1 MITFARRAVLSS
13 LAAAAGLV
21 AGCSVP
27 DGSPIADRGLPLGSL
42 VGRDAK
48 VVVLSTPAG
57 TRYDV
62 LSLDGTLIASG
73 LTASEVAAQVPGQDP
88 RGAWA
93 DQPACGAL
101 MLADPGP
108 RGLGD

>member
-1 MITFARRAVLSS
+1 MITFARRAVLI
-13 LAAAAGLV
+13 AATAGL
-21 AGCSVP
+21 AGCAIP

-48 VVVLSTPAG
+48 VVVLSTPGG

-101 MLADPGP
+101 MLVDQGP
-108 RGLGD
+108 HGLGD